1 MLSLVAVADRWSLSL
16 NPATWKRTRPMTQG
30 VIRNNKRLLQSRYS
44 PYILE
49 SMIYN
54 IPYTKETDLT
64 NEKQKDEAE
73 LLGVELFMSEAMFLL
88 SDDIYSMLLF
98 FYKIIL
104 KYTGNNERKNPTQVE
119 KILINVR
126 LYVFETNIK
135 PKNGV
140 SQADGKSTR

>member
-1 MLSLVAVADRWSLSL
+1 
-16 NPATWKRTRPMTQG
+16 
-30 VIRNNKRLLQSRYS
+30 
-44 PYILE
+44 
-49 SMIYN
+49 
-54 IPYTKETDLT
+54 
-64 NEKQKDEAE
+64 
-73 LLGVELFMSEAMFLL
+73 MFLL

-104 KYTGNNERKNPTQVE
+104 KYTGNNGRKNPTQVE
-119 KILINVR
+119 KTLINVR